1 MKRNLYLNIKEKEA
15 ARQEYL
21 DAFAEVRPSAEKI
34 AVSESLGRTTA
45 EAVYAVCSSPAY
57 NSCAMDGIAVISS
70 RTKGASED
78 HPLTLEAGK
87 DYVEADTGDMLP
99 APYDAVIMA
108 EDLIET
114 EAEGSYRII
123 APTHPLAHV
132 RPAGEDIVA
141 GEMVLPSGHRIRA
154 VDLSAL
160 PVSYTHLT
168 LPTILLV

>member
-34 AVSESLGRTTA
+34 AVSESLGRMTA

-70 RTKGASED
+70 HTKGASED

-114 EAEGSYRII
+114 EAEVSYRII

-132 RPAGEDIVA
+132 RPSGEDIVA
-141 GEMVLPSGHRIRA
+141 
-154 VDLSAL
+154 
-160 PVSYTHLT
+160 
-168 LPTILLV
+168 

>member
-21 DAFAEVRPSAEKI
+21 DVFAEVRPSAEKI

-70 RTKGASED
+70 HTKGASED

-87 DYVEADTGDMLP
+87 DYVEADTGDML
-99 APYDAVIMA
+99 
-108 EDLIET
+108 
-114 EAEGSYRII
+114 
-123 APTHPLAHV
+123 
-132 RPAGEDIVA
+132 
-141 GEMVLPSGHRIRA
+141 
-154 VDLSAL
+154 
-160 PVSYTHLT
+160 
-168 LPTILLV
+168 TILNGLDYFAEIGYMAYKNNQTQQSDYD

>member
-1 MKRNLYLNIKEKEA
+1 M
-15 ARQEYL
+15 
-21 DAFAEVRPSAEKI
+21 
-34 AVSESLGRTTA
+34 SESLGRMTA

-70 RTKGASED
+70 LRRGRRRIILLRWKRGKTMLRRIQEICFGA
-78 HPLTLEAGK
+78 
-87 DYVEADTGDMLP
+87 
-99 APYDAVIMA
+99 YDAVIMA

-141 GEMVLPSGHRIRA
+141 GEMVLHPATGSGLWISPR
-154 VDLSAL
+154 SL
-160 PVSYTHLT
+160 P
-168 LPTILLV
+168 PG